1 MIYTTTEAAA
11 AIGVDQKRLDNILTA
26 SGRHLIGRGAQG
38 KARTIGADVIEL
50 VAIALLLERDTGLR
64 IGPALRMASAI
75 RASPDGTI
83 PIGRLGSIRFDVIRL
98 KSLIQEALADAVEG
112 PAAPRRGRPPGSSKA
127 KRGASG

>member
-1 MIYTTTEAAA
+1 MIYTTLEAAA
-11 AIGVDQKRLDNILTA
+11 AIGIEPKRLDNILTA

-83 PIGRLGSIRFDVIRL
+83 PIGRLGSLRFDVTRL
-98 KSLIQEALADAVEG
+98 KSLIQDALADAVEG
-112 PAAPRRGRPPGSSKA
+112 PAAPRRGRPPGSPKA
-127 KRGASG
+127 KRGAS